1 MCGTSLSGGASS
13 SGNCRHQ
20 VSSESCLDTNLS
32 LLWEVDNNQLLQLC
46 SGCLSSHPG
55 GVCPVPQCEEVAFT
69 KDYKPATQTAEV
81 CRERSCWSQW
91 KPFSGSTG
99 CWKYPETAW
108 WQEGPS
114 SRKGEKEV
122 NHEKQSVWER
132 KWANDSDGTDSKTC
146 QERARA
152 EGDVIHRP
160 FIRRIERKT
169 QVNIFPFETGL

>member
-32 LLWEVDNNQLLQLC
+32 LLLEVDNNQLLQLC

-81 CRERSCWSQW
+81 FSERSC
-91 KPFSGSTG
+91 
-99 CWKYPETAW
+99 
-108 WQEGPS
+108 
-114 SRKGEKEV
+114 
-122 NHEKQSVWER
+122 
-132 KWANDSDGTDSKTC
+132 
-146 QERARA
+146 
-152 EGDVIHRP
+152 
-160 FIRRIERKT
+160 
-169 QVNIFPFETGL
+169 